1 MAKSKSGGTRSYIR
15 GRVGADV
22 FSVGK
27 DAKGSKQQVVRSLA
41 EQVNNPQTIDQMR
54 GRMIM
59 FTVSQAMKAF
69 SPIIDHSFDGVPKG
83 QPSLSEFISRNY
95 ALIKADVAAHPA
107 SGNAFGLNAYHVKGV
122 QNGAWVISQ
131 GSVKKADAIAYN
143 NDDGMKIQGSATT
156 TKLEDFMALAGI
168 SKGDYITMVALTA
181 AKKVVYFRVSVKE
194 NADVTTVLTAEN
206 VASQFEIEGNTSVNV
221 DFSANAILF
230 GIVAVADYPTA
241 VNGFIVSK
249 KTGSGYKHSTCTLAS
264 SEIIAKP
271 AADTVLP
278 SYPIGIEMYLNG
290 GDL

>member
-41 EQVNNPQTIDQMR
+41 EQVNNPQTINQMR

-69 SPIIDHSFDGVPKG
+69 APIVDHSFDGVPKG

-95 ALIKADVAAHPA
+95 QLVKDDVAAHPA
-107 SGNAFGLNAYHVKGV
+107 GGNAFGLNEYHVKGV

-131 GSVKKADAIAYN
+131 GSVVKASAIAYN
-143 NDDGMKIQGSATT
+143 NADGMKIQGTATT

-181 AKKVVYFRVSVKE
+181 SKKVVYFRVAVKGG
-194 NADVTTVLTAEN
+194 ADETTVITAEN
-206 VASQFEIEGNTSVNV
+206 VGSLFEIEGNVSVSV
-221 DFSANAILF
+221 DFSAYAILF
-230 GIVAVADYPTA
+230 AITEEANYPTA

-249 KTGSGYKHSTCTLAS
+249 KTVNGYKHSTCALAKS
-264 SEIIAKP
+264 DIIAKP

-278 SYPIGIEMYLNG
+278 SYPIGTEMYLNG